1 MKCLNC
7 DSTTFTQ
14 KKVNIKTEYSDES
27 LEVVVPAHVCQ
38 VCAEPLMDSAQ
49 MNVLRQAAADQYR
62 DNHDLLNSKKIV
74 GLRKKLNMSQR
85 VFAEYLGVGEASIK
99 RWETYFAQEN
109 AMDEH
114 IRLKCDKEFAEKN
127 AFDVAMATQVA
138 DEFSG
143 NREFSWDRFTNAVL
157 ALIES
162 CKSPLYINKAL
173 FYLDFLHFKN
183 HEISITGSSYA
194 KLEYGPCPDDY
205 KVLFKKMLED
215 GFIKESKGHELV
227 AIQKAKLDIFD
238 DSERE
243 TLAEIIKLTKKD
255 SGKKLYNLSHEEDAY
270 TKSSMWNVVSYNY
283 AKKLKIG

>member
-7 DSTTFTQ
+7 DGTNFIE
-14 KKVNIKTEYSDES
+14 KNINIKTKYTDES
-27 LEVVVPAHVCQ
+27 LEVIVPAHICKH
-38 VCAEPLMDSAQ
+38 CGDTLMDSDQ
-49 MNVLRQAAADQYR
+49 MNVLRQAAADKYR
-62 DNHDLLNSKKIV
+62 DIHGLLTSKKISE
-74 GLRKKLNMSQR
+74 LRKKMDMSQR
-85 VFAEYLGVGEASIK
+85 QFAEYLGVGEASIK
-99 RWETYFAQEN
+99 RWETYYAQEV

-127 AFDVAMATQVA
+127 AFDVAMATQSI

-143 NREFSWDRFTNAVL
+143 NREFSWDRFVNAVL

-173 FYLDFLHFKN
+173 FYLDFLHYKN
-183 HEISITGSSYA
+183 YGKSITGSNYA
-194 KLEYGPCPDDY
+194 KLEYGPCPNDY
-205 KVLFKKMLED
+205 KLLFKKMLED
-215 GFIKESKGHELV
+215 GLIKESKGHELI
-227 AIQKAKLDIFD
+227 AIKEVGADIFD

-255 SGKKLYNLSHEEDAY
+255 SGKRLYNLSHEEDAY
-270 TKSSMWNVVSYNY
+270 TKNSMWNVVSYKY